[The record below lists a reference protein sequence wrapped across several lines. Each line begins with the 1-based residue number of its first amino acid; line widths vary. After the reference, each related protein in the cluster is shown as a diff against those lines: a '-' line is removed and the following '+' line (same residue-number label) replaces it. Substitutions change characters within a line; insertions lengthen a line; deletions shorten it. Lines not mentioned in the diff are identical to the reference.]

1 MPRPAPLNTNSRIAI
16 LAILIAMAVILHWF
30 EAFIPRPVPFLR
42 LGLAN
47 IFTLC
52 ALYMFGGMWGLVVV
66 VSRVFIGSLFSGS
79 IFTPTFLLSLTGGT
93 VAALVMW
100 GLPKTLFS
108 PIGVSVGG
116 ATSHSITQI
125 IIASAIIVRHIS
137 LLHLIPVLFVVSV
150 ATGIANGYC
159 AKIIL
164 RMVKKNI

>member
-1 MPRPAPLNTNSRIAI
+1 
-16 LAILIAMAVILHWF
+16 MAVILHWF
-30 EAFIPRPVPFLR
+30 EAFIPRPAPFLR

-66 VSRVFIGSLFSGS
+66 ISRVFIGSLLSGS
-79 IFTPTFLLSLTGGT
+79 IFTPTFLLSLIGGT

-116 ATSHSITQI
+116 ATGHIATQVIIATTI
-125 IIASAIIVRHIS
+125 IIRHVALI
-137 LLHLIPVLFVVSV
+137 HLMPVLLIVSV
-150 ATGIANGYC
+150 ATGIVNGYC
-159 AKIIL
+159 AEIIIDVFRKREL
-164 RMVKKNI
+164 KNIHT